1 MASPQ
6 TKILQKKMLKALEK
20 TLGIVS
26 HAAKIADV
34 DRSVHYDWME
44 RDEEYRKKVE
54 DICEIKLDFVESAL
68 HKNIQSGDTTAII
81 FALKTLGKKR
91 GYSEKYEI
99 QSENNVVFNWLDENG
114 IKFDG

>member
-44 RDEEYRKKVE
+44 RDEAYRKKVE

-91 GYSEKYEI
+91 GYVEKYDV
-99 QSENNVVFNWLDENG
+99 QTNNNVVFNWLDENG
-114 IKFDG
+114 MKFDG